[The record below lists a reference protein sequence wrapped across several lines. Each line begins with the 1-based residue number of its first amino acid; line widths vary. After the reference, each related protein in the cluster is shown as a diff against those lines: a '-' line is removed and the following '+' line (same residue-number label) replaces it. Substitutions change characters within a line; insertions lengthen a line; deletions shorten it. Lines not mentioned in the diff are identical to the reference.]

1 MNNTDNSSWEK
12 IQNGVRDTERL
23 IGQKRYNMAMVK
35 ARQTLEFMV
44 KNLCDKAGMTQANL
58 IDMID
63 SLFEE
68 GIISKTTCEHYHK
81 IRTIGNKAI
90 HEEDNSAYN
99 ANQAHHLLSQ
109 EVYTFANDY
118 TERRRKSP
126 QSPAARRRPEEI
138 QSPVRR
144 TSSGGGTSRRR
155 RTHSSRSSF
164 DAGSIIKPLLLIAI
178 IVVLVF
184 IIKMIRPD
192 KEAVPETT
200 APAVSSEVTE
210 PVSTETEAPT
220 EIPTT
225 EAPAI
230 VKYKVNADTLNVR
243 ATPDTSGRIIVQLA
257 RGDEVEYVSDYND
270 DDKWCIIKYNGQDA
284 YVAKEFLAPVTE

>member
-1 MNNTDNSSWEK
+1 MNNTDNPGTNSWEK
-12 IQNGVRDTERL
+12 IQSGVRDTERL
-23 IGQKRYNMAMVK
+23 IGQKKYNMAMIK

-44 KNLCDKAGMTQANL
+44 KCLCEKSGVMQGNL

-63 SLFEE
+63 GLYDD

-118 TERRRKSP
+118 NERRRK
-126 QSPAARRRPEEI
+126 PAPAASARRRTDE
-138 QSPVRR
+138 SPGRR
-144 TSSGGGTSRRR
+144 SSSGGSSSRRR
-155 RTHSSRSSF
+155 RVQSSGPSF

-178 IVVLVF
+178 IVVLIF
-184 IIKMIRPD
+184 IIKMIHPG
-192 KEAVPETT
+192 KEKVPETT
-200 APAVSSEVTE
+200 APAVSTEMTE
-210 PVSTETEAPT
+210 PVPT
-220 EIPTT
+220 ESESPAEEPTT
-225 EAPAI
+225 EAAT

-243 ATPDTSGRIIVQLA
+243 ATPATDGRIVVQLA
-257 RGDEVEYVSDYND
+257 RGAEVEYVRDHD
-270 DDKWCIIKYNGQDA
+270 DRWCIIRYNGQDA
-284 YVAKEFLAPVTE
+284 YVAKEYLTPVTE